1 MTKPKP
7 INFRP
12 SNQDQF
18 MIEKL
23 MEFYKT
29 DEKSKLVRHA
39 IFQLA
44 EYTFGRE
51 ETAKL
56 LMEYNSQAYGGP
68 K

>member
-1 MTKPKP
+1 MTKAKP

-18 MIEKL
+18 LVEKL
-23 MEFYKT
+23 MEFYDT
-29 DEKSKLVRHA
+29 DSKSKVLRHA
-39 IFQLA
+39 IFQLS
-44 EYTFGRE
+44 ENTFGRE

-68 K
+68 Q